1 MIVDTRTK
9 YTPKTLNEF
18 VYPNDEVKRVVTQ
31 YASGEIARP
40 LILHGTN
47 GCGKSLL
54 LELLPN
60 AIEQKT
66 AQVTRVLCSN
76 LNDANDVHR
85 IFGVNT
91 RFDAVFKYNDKFNYF
106 ILDEFNITNKKAI
119 DALKI
124 QIDRKLG
131 NALVIISTNRLDLVD
146 SGFQSRCKV
155 LEVPPCTPSVFMP
168 HAMKIF
174 NGENLSIDSEKLKNF
189 LEDVYKKT
197 RDNRKYYERIEELLW
212 DAQ

>member
-1 MIVDTRTK
+1 MIVDTNKK
-9 YTPKTLNEF
+9 YTPKTLDEF
-18 VYPNDEVKRVVTQ
+18 VYPNEEVKRVITQ
-31 YASGEIARP
+31 YATGQIERP

-106 ILDEFNITNKKAI
+106 ILDEFILTNKKAI

-146 SGFQSRCKV
+146 SGFQSRCKL
-155 LEVPPCTPSVFMP
+155 LEIPPCTPSVFMP
-168 HAMKIF
+168 HALKIF
-174 NGENLSIDSEKLKNF
+174 NGENLSIDTEKLKNF
-189 LEDVYKKT
+189 LDDVYKKT

>member
-1 MIVDTRTK
+1 MIVDTHKK
-9 YTPKTLNEF
+9 YSPKILDDF
-18 VYPNDEVKRVVTQ
+18 VYPNEEVKRVITQ
-31 YASGEIARP
+31 YASGEVARP

-60 AIEQKT
+60 AIEQKK
-66 AQVTRVLCSN
+66 AQVTKVLCSD

-85 IFGVNT
+85 IFGINT
-91 RFDAVFKYNDKFNYF
+91 RFNAMFKYNEIFDYF
-106 ILDEFNITNKKAI
+106 IIDEFNITNKKVV

-124 QIDRKLG
+124 QLDRNLG
-131 NALVIISTNRLDLVD
+131 RALTIISTNRLDLVD
-146 SGFQSRCKV
+146 VGIQSRCKV

-189 LEDVYKKT
+189 LDDVYIKN

-212 DAQ
+212 AAE